1 MELDIEIE
9 ETRSSALHHLA
20 DGEIVVAYREAEALL
35 ASHGID
41 RDAAAASLGLSPIT
55 LKAYSRG
62 VATVSHRR
70 IPAET
75 LDRIR
80 DLAVAAYWKAA
91 AYPYRVEQAG
101 SADRFYVIPVWHA
114 HDETGLSRERHPHPL
129 RVQEVADKLG
139 GWVSL
144 ASSIHLPTREN
155 MQPPPLDALASLRS
169 RWRRGAWQIGTAFE
183 HQEDANGLLCELADC
198 CRYSL
203 WTFSTEYRPWMRQVS
218 LSQVERL
225 EAAIADILAGR
236 EIQPYVSAVSRAMAE
251 LEYL

>member
-9 ETRSSALHHLA
+9 ETPSSALHHLA
-20 DGEIVVAYREAEALL
+20 DGEIVGAYREAEALL

-41 RDAAAASLGLSPIT
+41 RDAAAAALGLSPIT

-80 DLAVAAYWKAA
+80 DLAVDAYWKAA

-101 SADRFYVIPVWHA
+101 SVERFYVIPVWHA

-155 MQPPPLDALASLRS
+155 MQPATLNALASLRS

-183 HQEDANGLLCELADC
+183 DQEDANDLLCELADC

-236 EIQPYVSAVSRAMAE
+236 EIQPYESAVARAMAD
-251 LEYL
+251 LEDL